1 MKHLLLTTIAAVLL
15 VGCSESPQSAPSPEA
30 KPAEPVTK
38 APDLSIHEAAKE
50 RKPTEVITQAAI
62 SIHEAAKE
70 GNIEAVKQ
78 HIAAGTDVN
87 APGNKDIYGMGYTE
101 TPTDAAR
108 RNFHGGGHSP
118 APKNLPQD
126 HPHHTFKEIVELLK
140 KHGGHSGSIH
150 VAVQSGDIAGV
161 KALLNGRVNLNKTNL
176 GGRSPLHLAAEKGHK
191 EIASL
196 LLDKGA
202 EIDFGNWSDKTALH
216 HAAEKGHIEIIEL
229 LLIKGANVNALG
241 DAQRGTPL
249 DLATRFKRNK
259 RNKTA
264 DLLRKHGGKTA
275 KELKPEEQ
283 PTEPVADVSAL
294 PSTPPAEAKKLEPS
308 TPKAPNLPIHY
319 ASRKGNIEVVRQQI
333 AAGTDVN
340 VKNNFGS
347 TPLHYASG
355 AGHREIVELLI
366 IAGADVNGKMNN
378 GITPLGSASF
388 IHERT
393 PDSKKTKNDII
404 TLLRKHGAK
413 TRTELKAEGK

>member
-1 MKHLLLTTIAAVLL
+1 MLLA
-15 VGCSESPQSAPSPEA
+15 GCGESQPPPPVPEA
-30 KPAEPVTK
+30 KPIEPVAK
-38 APDLSIHEAAKE
+38 APE
-50 RKPTEVITQAAI
+50 I

-70 GNIEAVKQ
+70 GNIAAVKQ

-87 APGNKDIYGMGYTE
+87 APGNRDMYGMGYTE

-108 RNFHGGGHSP
+108 RNLYGFGQAS
-118 APKNLPQD
+118 APKNLPED
-126 HPHHTFKEIVELLK
+126 HRHHKFKEIVELLK

-176 GGRSPLHLAAEKGHK
+176 GGRSPLHLAAEKGYK

-202 EIDFGNWSDKTALH
+202 EINFGNWSDKTALH
-216 HAAEKGHIEIIEL
+216 YAAEKGHIEIIEL

-241 DAQRGTPL
+241 DAPRGTPL

-259 RNKTA
+259 A
-264 DLLRKHGGKTA
+264 VDFLRKHGA
-275 KELKPEEQ
+275 KSVKP
-283 PTEPVADVSAL
+283 V
-294 PSTPPAEAKKLEPS
+294 AEAKKSEPS
-308 TPKAPNLPIHY
+308 IPKEPRSSIHD

-333 AAGTDVN
+333 TAGTDVN
-340 VKNNFGS
+340 TKRAGMTPLHWSVNRGHKEIVGLLIAEGANVNMKNNFGS
-347 TPLHYASG
+347 TPLHHAASKG
-355 AGHREIVELLI
+355 YKEIVELLI
-366 IAGADVNGKMNN
+366 MAGADVNGKMNN

-413 TRTELKAEGK
+413 TAKELKVEKKKK